1 MFQQFQ
7 PHQNE
12 VEGNQLSFVCAK
24 RVFLGYCHF
33 PEDRHVDEVGYM
45 KLRDGNDENDHDLMR
60 KLFEVVERS
69 AVSIREIL
77 TFH

>member
-1 MFQQFQ
+1 M
-7 PHQNE
+7 
-12 VEGNQLSFVCAK
+12 
-24 RVFLGYCHF
+24 
-33 PEDRHVDEVGYM
+33 DEVGYM